1 MLGTATAVGRDSPRR
16 TGAKGRWTR
25 PTDPRGRVGGSD
37 GPGGFSLVW
46 AEGHPGPVVA
56 LLPGSDK
63 PGRLA
68 ERGRDPVVAAPVRGK
83 GPVVTAWEEG
93 EPEAR
98 RIRAVVLSPAR

>member
-1 MLGTATAVGRDSPRR
+1 MKPDSTRRQFLLGGTAA
-16 TGAKGRWTR
+16 AA
-25 PTDPRGRVGGSD
+25 
-37 GPGGFSLVW
+37 GPGGLYLVW

-56 LLPGSDK
+56 LRPGSDK
-63 PGRLA
+63 PARLA

-93 EPEAR
+93 EQGTR